1 MPPILSI
8 RNLHKEFLSRGKR
21 VVAIEDFS
29 LDVEEGEFVTIVGPS
44 GCGKSTLLNSI
55 VGLVQPN
62 SGSITYQ
69 GNALRGIN
77 TEIGY
82 VPQADYLFAWRTLLD
97 NVAFP
102 LEVRK
107 YGKEERHAKA
117 REYIRRV
124 GLAGF
129 EDHYPHELSGGM
141 RQRANI
147 IRTLIY
153 DPEVILM
160 DEPFGPLDAQTR
172 IILQDQLLRLWEEAR
187 KTVIFITHD
196 LVEAIALA
204 DRVVVM
210 TSRPGTVKSVS
221 RIDIP
226 RPRDVFRIHSEE
238 AFRTSF
244 DKLWAELREEVQRS
258 EEWLQDKTGGR

>member
-8 RNLHKEFLSRGKR
+8 QNLYKEFFSRGNR
-21 VVAIEDFS
+21 VLAVEDLNF
-29 LDVEEGEFVTIVGPS
+29 DIEEGEFVTIVGPS

-55 VGLVQPN
+55 IGLVQPT
-62 SGSITYQ
+62 SGVISYRDRQ
-69 GNALRGIN
+69 LRGIN

-82 VPQADYLFAWRTLLD
+82 VPQSDYLYAWRTLLN

-102 LEVRK
+102 LEVR
-107 YGKEERHAKA
+107 GMGQEARHAKA
-117 REYIRRV
+117 RDYIQRV

-153 DPEVILM
+153 DPDVILM

-172 IILQDQLLRLWEEAR
+172 IILQDQLLQLWEEAR

-210 TSRPGTVKSVS
+210 TSRPGTIRSVT
-221 RIDIP
+221 RVDIP
-226 RPRDVFRIHSEE
+226 RPRDVFRIHGEE
-238 AFRTSF
+238 AFRTTF
-244 DKLWAELREEVQRS
+244 DKLWVELREEVQRS
-258 EEWLQDKTGGR
+258 EEWMQKTAGD

>member
-1 MPPILSI
+1 MSTILSI
-8 RNLHKEFLSRGKR
+8 RALHKEFLSRGTR
-21 VVAIEDFS
+21 VVAVQD
-29 LDVEEGEFVTIVGPS
+29 LDLDIEEGEFITIVGPS
-44 GCGKSTLLNSI
+44 GCGKSTLLNCI
-55 VGLVQPN
+55 IGLVQPT
-62 SGSITYQ
+62 GGTITYHDRQ
-69 GNALRGIN
+69 LRGIN

-82 VPQADYLFAWRTLLD
+82 VPQSDYLYPWRTILD

-102 LEVRK
+102 LEVRGV
-107 YGKEERHAKA
+107 GKEERHEKA
-117 REYIRRV
+117 REFIQRV

-129 EDHYPHELSGGM
+129 ENHYPHELSGGM
-141 RQRANI
+141 RQRVNI

-153 DPEVILM
+153 DPELILM

-210 TSRPGTVKSVS
+210 TSRPGTIRSVTPIEIS
-221 RIDIP
+221 

-238 AFRTSF
+238 AFRTVY
-244 DKLWAELREEVQRS
+244 DRLWEELREEVQRS
-258 EEWLQDKTGGR
+258 EEWLQQAAGA